1 MRQIMCVN
9 ARLLLTRVVEL
20 RIHVLMAFVSAVP
33 QMHVAFQAKRVSQ
46 ERVCVERLLRV
57 LGWLLDL
64 FAMLQIMF
72 ASAQLQ

>member
-20 RIHVLMAFVSAVP
+20 RIHVLMAFVSVVP
-33 QMHVAFQAKRVSQ
+33 QMHVAYLAKRVSQ
-46 ERVCVERLLRV
+46 ERVNVERLLHA

-64 FAMLQIMF
+64 FATQQIMY
-72 ASAQLQ
+72 ASAQLR

>member
-20 RIHVLMAFVSAVP
+20 RIHVLMAFVSVVHQTHA
-33 QMHVAFQAKRVSQ
+33 AFQARRVSQ

-64 FAMLQIMF
+64 FATQQIMY
-72 ASAQLQ
+72 ASAQLR

>member
-20 RIHVLMAFVSAVP
+20 RIHVLMAFVSVVHQTHA
-33 QMHVAFQAKRVSQ
+33 AFQARRVSQ